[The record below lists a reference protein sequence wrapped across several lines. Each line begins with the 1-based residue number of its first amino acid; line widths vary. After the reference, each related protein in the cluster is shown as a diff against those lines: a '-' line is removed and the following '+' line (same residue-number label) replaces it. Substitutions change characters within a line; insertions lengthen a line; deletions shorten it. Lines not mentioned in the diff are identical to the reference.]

1 MDTKVI
7 FENKIGPSSPVFE
20 KIADAIWHRWA
31 LPIMQRNKSILV
43 GYIKKNT

>member
-1 MDTKVI
+1 MVIKVI
-7 FENKIGPSSPVFE
+7 FEKKIGPSSPVFD

-43 GYIKKNT
+43 GNVKKNT